1 LHIGG
6 GYRAGLSTSTEMGW
20 AQFGQFVLQRYPTI
34 TTSGQIENLY
44 IEGVVGE
51 YIELPDET
59 LWSCLLNVTIK
70 DGDGLSEVSLH
81 HFILEKIGG
90 IASASAITTLNT
102 IGAIGTH
109 VFTFGINTTTNTDQ
123 HRINVTF
130 TGGPYPEGFLIT
142 ASLQYQ
148 QSKSI

>member
-1 LHIGG
+1 
-6 GYRAGLSTSTEMGW
+6 
-20 AQFGQFVLQRYPTI
+20 VLQRLPTI
-34 TTSGQIENLY
+34 ATSVQVENLY

-102 IGAIGTH
+102 IGAIGAH